1 TMQQLIKKNKRL
13 EEMINKL
20 ISRDFSVSQ
29 PITDDPKLLDLQ
41 NRIISLGAW
50 ITQSKDDS
58 ASIEQLE
65 KTYALQMQER
75 DNELETLRET
85 IRNMTQTISG
95 LEETFSSTSEELQSI
110 NNEVSSYKE
119 KIDEQSDTIQHAE
132 HTISESALLINN
144 LSVKMNESAAF
155 SAELEKEI
163 TNGEE
168 QVIEVSDLINGISTD
183 LEKIQDITRTINK
196 IAEQTNILSM
206 NAAIESAH
214 AGSAGA
220 GFGVVADEIR
230 KLAESTR
237 ENADQISREVNAL
250 MEKIKEALKASK
262 DSSVSFSGI
271 TERIRSF
278 SEEIISI
285 NVIAA
290 QSLEKTEM
298 IPDLVRKTAEHSPR
312 VPEKTDQIEPRIV
325 TQNVKPVKPIE
336 PIEEIAQKK
345 SSADN
350 AVSFVKDVSDIAAG
364 TGAAGIVA
372 AARDITDEKNADKP
386 EPPKSETYTLRLP
399 TESEK
404 LENSK
409 MRESIETVELPAG
422 RNVSSAAASE
432 TNNEETDYD
441 ERGVAVKRPP
451 TTIF

>member
-1 TMQQLIKKNKRL
+1 MQQLIKKNKRL